1 MTDAELQ
8 ALIANI
14 RSHVYTWC
22 GGEAVEQVE
31 KLIRYVEILQQSAK
45 R

>member
-8 ALIANI
+8 VLIASI

-31 KLIRYVEILQQSAK
+31 KLIRYTEQLQQSA
-45 R
+45 RR

>member
-1 MTDAELQ
+1 MTDDELQ
-8 ALIANI
+8 TLIAGI
-14 RSHVYTWC
+14 RSQVYTWC

-31 KLIRYVEILQQSAK
+31 KLIRYVEVLQQNAK